1 MATYYKKNEAGEF
14 IEADDAV
21 ENDFRQRSD
30 KIIRE
35 KLEKAREKYKDEIRT
50 EIDAE
55 VRTNTAD
62 AIKSEIRNEIEA
74 EYKTK
79 LDEAQEKAQ
88 QLDVALRR
96 KTIAAEY
103 GFKPEAE
110 EFLGT
115 GTDDDMRAKAD
126 ALKSNFGSS
135 NAVPAMEKS
144 SEPSVSKVQQSTGIT
159 VEIQQP
165 KT

>member
-14 IEADDAV
+14 IEADEFV

-35 KLEKAREKYKDEIRT
+35 KLEKAREKYKEEIRS

-62 AIKSEIRNEIEA
+62 MIKNEIRNEIEA
-74 EYKTK
+74 EYKGK
-79 LDEAQEKAQ
+79 LSEAEEKAQ
-88 QLDVALRR
+88 KLDVAFRR

-115 GTDDDMRAKAD
+115 GTDDEMRAKAD
-126 ALKSNFGSS
+126 ALKANFGSS
-135 NAVPAMEKS
+135 NSLPTMEKS
-144 SEPSVSKVQQSTGIT
+144 SEPQVSKVQKSTGIT
-159 VEIQQP
+159 VEI
-165 KT
+165 

>member
-21 ENDFRQRSD
+21 ESDFRQRSD
-30 KIIRE
+30 RIIRE
-35 KLEKAREKYKDEIRT
+35 KLEKAREKYKEEIRT

-55 VRTNTAD
+55 VRTNTSES
-62 AIKSEIRNEIEA
+62 IKNEIRNEIET

-79 LDEAQEKAQ
+79 LSDAEEKYQ
-88 QLDVALRR
+88 QLDVKLRR

-110 EFLGT
+110 EFLGI
-115 GTDDDMRAKAD
+115 GTDDEMRAKAD
-126 ALKSNFGSS
+126 ALKANFGAPSTL
-135 NAVPAMEKS
+135 PAMEKS
-144 SEPSVSKVQQSTGIT
+144 SEPQVSKLQQSTGIT
-159 VEIQQP
+159 VEI
-165 KT
+165 

>member
-1 MATYYKKNEAGEF
+1 MATYYKKNEAGEY

-35 KLEKAREKYKDEIRT
+35 KLEKAREKYKEEIRT

-62 AIKSEIRNEIEA
+62 SIKSEIRNEIET
-74 EYKTK
+74 EYKGKLTEAEEKVQK
-79 LDEAQEKAQ
+79 LDI
-88 QLDVALRR
+88 ALRR

-103 GFKPEAE
+103 GFKPDIEQ
-110 EFLGT
+110 FLGD
-115 GTDDDMRAKAD
+115 GDDESMRATADTLKANG
-126 ALKSNFGSS
+126 LGGGGKMPT
-135 NAVPAMEKS
+135 VEKS

-159 VEIQQP
+159 VEI
-165 KT
+165 

>member
-35 KLEKAREKYKDEIRT
+35 KLEKAREKYKEEIRT

-62 AIKSEIRNEIEA
+62 TIKSEIRNEIED
-74 EYKTK
+74 EYKSK
-79 LDEAQEKAQ
+79 LDEFTEKNQ
-88 QLDVALRR
+88 QLDIALRR

-103 GFKPEAE
+103 GFKPETE
-110 EFLGT
+110 EFLGN
-115 GTDDDMRAKAD
+115 GTEDEMRAKAD
-126 ALKSNFGSS
+126 VLKSNFGTA
-135 NAVPAMEKS
+135 NAMPVVEKTT
-144 SEPSVSKVQQSTGIT
+144 EPTISKVQESTGIR
-159 VEIQQP
+159 VEI
-165 KT
+165 